1 MVRRSSTVSDAPT
14 RLDEYLSSQ
23 EGVKMP
29 TKPLPDVNQGSV
41 TQLGTYPVKTIL
53 YSQGLPVAR
62 RVLPSQRLD
71 TTSLAANAGPQ
82 GNGRVQVPRLS
93 LAVPRTSSSLSLDAP
108 SARRGSLESL
118 DCEEILN
125 EYLRGLR
132 RMLAT
137 GKHRVSASQQDF
149 FESRAERLHE
159 SLSRRLGKIEY
170 RTTPA

>member
-1 MVRRSSTVSDAPT
+1 VRRNSTVSDAPT

-29 TKPLPDVNQGSV
+29 TKSLPDVNQGSV
-41 TQLGTYPVKTIL
+41 PQLGTYPVKTIL

-62 RVLPSQRLD
+62 RVLPHRLD
-71 TTSLAANAGPQ
+71 TTSLAPNAGSQ
-82 GNGRVQVPRLS
+82 GNGRVQTPATLVHVPGGESQSDVPRLS
-93 LAVPRTSSSLSLDAP
+93 LAVPRTSSSLGLSLDAP
-108 SARRGSLESL
+108 STRRGSLESLL

-149 FESRAERLHE
+149 FES
-159 SLSRRLGKIEY
+159 
-170 RTTPA
+170 

>member
-1 MVRRSSTVSDAPT
+1 DAPT

-29 TKPLPDVNQGSV
+29 TRHLLDVNQGSV
-41 TQLGTYPVKTIL
+41 PQQGTYPVKTIL

-62 RVLPSQRLD
+62 RRLD
-71 TTSLAANAGPQ
+71 TSSLAPNAGPQ

-93 LAVPRTSSSLSLDAP
+93 LAVARTSSSLSLDAP
-108 SARRGSLESL
+108 SARRGSLEGL

-149 FESRAERLHE
+149 FES
-159 SLSRRLGKIEY
+159 
-170 RTTPA
+170 